1 MTLYDNEISLF
12 GASLCRPNELEKKR
26 KHNSGKRKRERKNGW
41 KIYSSL
47 TRKTQKV
54 KSEISLSFAR
64 VIHLEFK
71 LFWNMF
77 IS

>member
-12 GASLCRPNELEKKR
+12 GASLCRPNELEKKA
-26 KHNSGKRKRERKNGW
+26 KTQQWKVSCEEEKREKNGW

-54 KSEISLSFAR
+54 KSRLSLSLGRRALSSLL
-64 VIHLEFK
+64 V
-71 LFWNMF
+71 
-77 IS
+77 